1 VSRKEAEVVLASI
14 LLDEPDLIG
23 QVWVEATELGEVS
36 LN

>member
-23 QVWVEATELGEVS
+23 QVWVEAAELGEVS

>member
-1 VSRKEAEVVLASI
+1 VSRKEAEVVLASL

-23 QVWVEATELGEVS
+23 QVWVEAVERGEVS